1 MASVALVVLDT
12 LRKNSFESHFD
23 WIPGTRFDHC
33 LATSNWTIPTHA
45 SLFTGRYAS
54 EVGTYAR
61 STDLDSDYPTLGR
74 VTTDHTSRFY
84 SANPQMGY
92 FEGWTKPYDD
102 VMSPWEIKQ
111 PDSTHLVDWDQFA
124 VTCDETGPTRYFEA
138 LKTAIRHDGPT
149 LRSLKKGY
157 EASMLDRTDSDDSG
171 ARAIRD
177 RLRETSFDD
186 EEFVFVN
193 LMEAHSPY
201 TPPAEY
207 RTTDETVDPVF
218 ADRWAENPPDEQ
230 LARHAYDDAV
240 RYLSDAYEEIFA
252 ELTEAVDYVV
262 TVADHGELLGEH
274 GHWNH
279 VHGLFP
285 ELTHVPL
292 VISGA
297 DVPEANTETVVSLL
311 EVHRTVAELLGVA
324 DRTNGRGRSLLSP
337 IDPEPQFTEF
347 HGLPQWIGAQLENYG
362 VSDQYDTY
370 DEPLYGVWHPED
382 GYEYQSVERPA
393 ESISNQRHRELIEE
407 FTGTVPTK
415 LKRTGTDVDDAV
427 REQLEDLGYA

>member
-12 LRKNSFESHFD
+12 LRKDYFEKHFD
-23 WIPGTRFDHC
+23 WLPGARFDRC

-61 STDLDSDYPTLGR
+61 STDLVTDYPTLGD

-92 FEGWTKPYDD
+92 FEGWTDSYDD

-124 VTCDETGPTRYFEA
+124 VTCNETGVRRYFEA
-138 LKTAIRHDGPT
+138 LRTAYRHDGPT

-157 EASMLDRTDSDDSG
+157 EASMLDRTDADDSG

-177 RLRETSFDD
+177 RLRDTAFGSD
-186 EEFVFVN
+186 EFVFIN

-201 TPPAEY
+201 TPPEPY
-207 RTTDETVDPVF
+207 RTVEEDINPVF
-218 ADRWAENPPDEQ
+218 ADRWAETPPDRSV
-230 LARHAYDDAV
+230 ARQAYDDAV
-240 RYLSDAYEEIFA
+240 RYLSDAYEEIH
-252 ELTEAVDYVV
+252 EQLTQAVDYVV
-262 TVADHGELLGEH
+262 TVADHGELLGDH

-279 VHGLFP
+279 VHGLYP

-292 VISGA
+292 VVSGA
-297 DVPEANTETVVSLL
+297 DVPEATTESVVSLL
-311 EVHRTVAELLGVA
+311 DVHRTVAELLGIA
-324 DRTNGRGRSLLSP
+324 DKTESRGRSLLSS
-337 IDPEPQFTEF
+337 IASEPQYTEF
-347 HGLPQWIGAQLENYG
+347 HGLPQWIQGQLESRG
-362 VSDQYDTY
+362 VAAKYETY
-370 DEPLYGVWHPED
+370 NRPLYGVRTANGD
-382 GYEYQSVERPA
+382 YGYQSVDGARGDLSDA
-393 ESISNQRHRELIEE
+393 ELEDHVES
-407 FTGTVPTK
+407 FTATVPTEFDDSD
-415 LKRTGTDVDDAV
+415 GAVDDAV
-427 REQLEDLGYA
+427 RKRLEDLGYA

>member
-1 MASVALVVLDT
+1 MPSVALVVLDT
-12 LRKNSFESHFD
+12 LRKDVFDSYFD
-23 WIPGTRFDHC
+23 WLSGARFEQC
-33 LATSNWTIPTHA
+33 LSTSNWTIPSHA

-61 STDLDSDYPTLGR
+61 STDLNSDYPTLSE
-74 VTTDHTSRFY
+74 VASEYTTRFY

-92 FEGWTKPYDD
+92 YDGWTGSFDD
-102 VMSPWEIKQ
+102 VMSPWAIKQ
-111 PDSTHLVDWDQFA
+111 PESTHLVDWADFA
-124 VTCDETGPTRYFEA
+124 VSCDKTGWRRYLQA
-138 LKTAIRHDGPT
+138 VKTATSADAPT

-157 EASMLDRTDSDDSG
+157 DVSVRGRTDSEDSG

-177 RLRETSFDD
+177 RLRQTSFDE
-186 EEFVFVN
+186 EEFIFIN

-201 TPPAEY
+201 DPPEEY
-207 RTTDETVDPVF
+207 RTGTGAVNPVF
-218 ADRWAENPPDEQ
+218 ADRWAESPLTESV
-230 LARHAYDDAV
+230 AMEAYQNATE
-240 RYLSDAYEEIFA
+240 YLSDIYREIYE
-252 ELTEAVDYVV
+252 ELTETVDYIV
-262 TVADHGELLGEH
+262 TVSDHGELLGEY

-311 EVHRTVAELLGVA
+311 DVHQTVAELLGVT
-324 DRTNGRGRSLLSP
+324 DRTDGRGRSLLSP
-337 IDPEPQFTEF
+337 LDSEPQFTEF
-347 HGLPQWIGAQLENYG
+347 HGLPQWIEAQLENYG

-382 GYEYQSVERPA
+382 GYGYQSVERPA
-393 ESISNQRHRELIEE
+393 ESVGNSRHRKLIRE
-407 FTGTVPTK
+407 FTKTVPTQ
-415 LKRTGTDVDDAV
+415 LDRTERDVDDAV
-427 REQLEDLGYA
+427 RSQLEDLGYA